1 MAASIA
7 NRLEQANRD
16 PDWPKVMLLDPRTWP
31 ARVLV
36 VLALL
41 LAPLAASADDLADA
55 QRRGATLLRAGK
67 PAEAV
72 ATLAKALD
80 LAEARHGPD
89 SPEIS
94 ADLNNLGEAQRLL
107 GRLDAAEAL
116 FRRVIAIEERPGG
129 DPLALATALN
139 NLALVQRAAGRE
151 AEAERLYR
159 RSLPLLEGA
168 LGPSHPDVAKA
179 LNNLAVLYRVRGE
192 PTKARPLQERA
203 VAIAERALGPQH
215 AVTAA
220 LRDNL
225 MRLAGTVPP
234 AAAARPGRDAPARGA
249 VPVPRPRPTMAATR
263 IAPAAGPPPAP
274 RAVPAPSPAEGGSA
288 LLHLGSVSAQAEVGS
303 EWRRLLRR
311 HPELAAL
318 VPAPAQRVDIADKGT
333 FWRVLAAVPA
343 GTDGAALCARIA
355 ASGDPCR
362 MLAR

>member
-7 NRLEQANRD
+7 NRPEQAKRE
-16 PDWPKVMLLDPRTWP
+16 PHWPNVMLRS
-31 ARVLV
+31 LV
-36 VLALL
+36 VRLARLL
-41 LAPLAASADDLADA
+41 LAVALIVAPLAARADDLADA
-55 QRRGATLLRAGK
+55 RRQGASLLRAGQ
-67 PAEAV
+67 PAEA
-72 ATLAKALD
+72 LAPLVRALD
-80 LAEARHGPD
+80 LGEARHGPD

-116 FRRVIAIEERPGG
+116 FRRAIALEEGQGG

-139 NLALVQRAAGRE
+139 NLALVKRAAGRD
-151 AEAERLYR
+151 AEAERLYLR
-159 RSLPLLEGA
+159 TLPLLEGE

-192 PTKARPLQERA
+192 PAKARPLQERA
-203 VAIAERALGPQH
+203 VAIAERSLGPNH

-225 MRLAGTVPP
+225 ARLGSGAAP
-234 AAAARPGRDAPARGA
+234 ATSERQRGDAPPVTAT
-249 VPVPRPRPTMAATR
+249 PVPRPRPTLTAAASR
-263 IAPAAGPPPAP
+263 VAPAPPPAAG
-274 RAVPAPSPAEGGSA
+274 GGA
-288 LLHLGSVSAQAEVGS
+288 LLHLGSVGAETEVTG
-303 EWRRLLRR
+303 EWRRLVRR

-318 VPAPAQRVDIADKGT
+318 VPAPAQRVDVAGKGT
-333 FWRVLAAVPA
+333 FWRVLATAPG

-362 MLAR
+362 VLAR